1 MKWLLKISSY
11 PSFQNLIGQIE
22 AQRYNDNCTE
32 NLLSSH
38 MVIVLFATTPLVTN
52 HIINFLKKVSPEKEI
67 VSLMNLNIHK

>member
-1 MKWLLKISSY
+1 MKWLFKISSY

-38 MVIVLFATTPLVTN
+38 MVM
-52 HIINFLKKVSPEKEI
+52 EKDLI
-67 VSLMNLNIHK
+67 RYHTSSD